1 MGLADLRP
9 LPIPLLVRYK
19 LIDSCSL
26 AGPVRPV
33 VCRGYY
39 HGARARARASSL
51 KNTKAGKKR
60 KGKRKRNEERK
71 GEVKVAGERAGVI
84 SRRTPERN

>member
-1 MGLADLRP
+1 MDLVDLEP

-26 AGPVRPV
+26 AGRV
-33 VCRGYY
+33 VCHGYY
-39 HGARARARASSL
+39 RARASGL
-51 KNTKAGKKR
+51 KIREGRGEKR
-60 KGKRKRNEERK
+60 EERKKRNEERK
-71 GEVKVAGERAGVI
+71 GEVEVADEKGGVI